1 MSIIKCESNCVG
13 LDFKYFDGKKAAGKK
28 IKKININMKVQP
40 FISVTFSVM
49 WPPF

>member
-1 MSIIKCESNCVG
+1 MSNIKCESNCVG

-49 WPPF
+49 GPPF

>member
-1 MSIIKCESNCVG
+1 MSNIKCESTCVG
-13 LDFKYFDGKKAAGKK
+13 LGFKYFDGKKAAGKN
-28 IKKININMKVQP
+28 KKININMKVQP